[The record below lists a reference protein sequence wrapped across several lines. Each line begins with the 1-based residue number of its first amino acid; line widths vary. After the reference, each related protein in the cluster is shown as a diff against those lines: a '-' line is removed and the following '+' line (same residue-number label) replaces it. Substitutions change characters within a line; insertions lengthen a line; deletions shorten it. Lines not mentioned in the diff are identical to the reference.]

1 MARTAYCMFFFSI
14 SITGI
19 SVFLL
24 AQKRLEWKLE
34 KYRIEIMT

>member
-1 MARTAYCMFFFSI
+1 MEAGKI
-14 SITGI
+14 SDRNNDLTVW
-19 SVFLL
+19 VFLL